1 MAKSK
6 RLKKKQQTRQQKE
19 ILSAKYSPKEI
30 KNLGAQTRKKEA
42 KRVARNEKRKADRAE
57 SKQFLLNQGLDP
69 KFISKN
75 RLYDRQV
82 KAFDSR
88 ELLRLKK
95 QNSLEKAGV
104 NYKVNDLNLGWVKLQ
119 EKYPNISIPENAWKN
134 ISKTTR
140 FQEQKYWL
148 YVGAAAAGNDGF
160 EMTDFGSFSITD
172 FETHINM
179 IVNHAKKHPDGSG
192 RMHCVYKVYI
202 RSAKE
207 PLEKAANTFY
217 ERGYSLNDEF
227 LKLDNKSYDCIT
239 LSNKWNKREFL
250 NMTLSCLSQMLNY
263 DVGGFIDDM
272 KRYCRLNNV
281 DWMKNIESIEKPTE
295 KRKYKKRK
303 RKK

>member
-6 RLKKKQQTRQQKE
+6 RLKKKQQTRQQKQ

-42 KRVARNEKRKADRAE
+42 KRIARNEKRKADRAE
-57 SKQFLLNQGLDP
+57 SKQFLINQGLDP

-95 QNSLEKAGV
+95 QNSLEKAGI

-134 ISKTTR
+134 MPKTTR
-140 FQEQKYWL
+140 FQELKYWL

-160 EMTDFGSFSITD
+160 EPTDFGSFSITD

-179 IVNHAKKHPDGSG
+179 IIQHAAKHPDGSG
-192 RMHCVYKVYI
+192 RMHCVYQVFI
-202 RSAKE
+202 RSEEA
-207 PLEKAANTFY
+207 PLKRAAQSFY
-217 ERGYSLNDEF
+217 NRGYSLDNEF
-227 LKLDNKSYDCIT
+227 IKLDNKSYSSIT

-250 NMTLSCLSQMLNY
+250 NLILSCLSQMKNA
-263 DVGGFIDDM
+263 DVSGFMDNM
-272 KRYCRLNNV
+272 RRYCNLNGL
-281 DWMKNIESIEKPTE
+281 DWLKNID
-295 KRKYKKRK
+295 
-303 RKK
+303 